1 MRIKKVSQT
10 TSTQA
15 QVVDGYST
23 STTDSYSCNYVNT
36 KVVDTYSTDEVKTNK
51 VWINNKPIY
60 RKMLRKDTVSTST
73 YTMIPT
79 GIPFETIGEITGM
92 KVLCKQNNSNTWFA
106 APANMS
112 SNEVFGYYLTGTNV
126 VVKSDWELEKITVVL
141 EYTKTTD

>member
-10 TSTQA
+10 TATQA

-23 STTDSYSCNYVNT
+23 STTDSYSCNYENSIN
-36 KVVDTYSTDEVKTNK
+36 TYSTDEVKTNK
-51 VWINNKPIY
+51 AWIGGKPIY

-79 GIPFETIGEITGM
+79 NIPFETIGEITELR
-92 KVLCKQNNSNTWFA
+92 VLCKQNESNTWFA

-112 SNEVFGYYLTGTNV
+112 SSEVFGYYLTGTNV
-126 VVKSDWELEKITVVL
+126 VVKSNWELEKIIVVL
-141 EYTKTTD
+141 EYTKATD